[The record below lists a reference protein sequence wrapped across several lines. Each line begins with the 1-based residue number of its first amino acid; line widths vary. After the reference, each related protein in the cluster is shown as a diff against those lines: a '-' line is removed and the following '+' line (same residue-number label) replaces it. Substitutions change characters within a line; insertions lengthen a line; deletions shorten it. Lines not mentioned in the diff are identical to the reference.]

1 MCKSPTVV
9 IIQFILWLAILLQV
23 TKYGTFSFFLQQIF
37 FPVIISFLC
46 DVEGVNEMAKYNRCN
61 DDDSSHGGGP

>member
-1 MCKSPTVV
+1 M
-9 IIQFILWLAILLQV
+9 
-23 TKYGTFSFFLQQIF
+23 TKYGTFSFFCNGSF
-37 FPVIISFLC
+37 FPVIISSLC